1 MTHNAWGRFKAM
13 CPSIHPSCYF
23 IYRVWACSRGGL
35 GCHKPNQKRP
45 IMLCVLWHAPLLDD
59 VFSDIPLKNGPLEI
73 DNMNLASRQKVVFA
87 KDQTDLQ
94 QHYLPPPPPTGC
106 DLKKFNK
113 DSFLALSEHWAASP
127 TQTHPYCEC
136 ESQQKRQSH
145 VVRREKG
152 VESLELDGVA
162 RVACCP
168 LAAAAAASPL
178 MWEVRVLLL
187 LSQMSLLPI
196 SVAK

>member
-23 IYRVWACSRGGL
+23 IYRAVWACSRGGL
-35 GCHKPNQKRP
+35 SCHKPNQKRP

-94 QHYLPPPPPTGC
+94 QHYLPPSPPTGC
-106 DLKKFNK
+106 DLKNLIKIV
-113 DSFLALSEHWAASP
+113 SWQYLSTEQHHWLKPTHIVNVSP
-127 TQTHPYCEC
+127 NRRGRAVLCGERK
-136 ESQQKRQSH
+136 ES
-145 VVRREKG
+145 
-152 VESLELDGVA
+152 
-162 RVACCP
+162 RVW
-168 LAAAAAASPL
+168 S
-178 MWEVRVLLL
+178 
-187 LSQMSLLPI
+187 
-196 SVAK
+196 